1 MHNICIHFMCCMG
14 KYGILATSNDKITF
28 NGTSF
33 TIEFNHGNSPLLYLK
48 KQANINKKNKSVNK
62 RALKKLK
69 SVLSME
75 LPNTL

>member
-1 MHNICIHFMCCMG
+1 MVQ
-14 KYGILATSNDKITF
+14 
-28 NGTSF
+28 SF

-48 KQANINKKNKSVNK
+48 NQANINKKNKSVNK

>member
-1 MHNICIHFMCCMG
+1 MVQ
-14 KYGILATSNDKITF
+14 
-28 NGTSF
+28 SF